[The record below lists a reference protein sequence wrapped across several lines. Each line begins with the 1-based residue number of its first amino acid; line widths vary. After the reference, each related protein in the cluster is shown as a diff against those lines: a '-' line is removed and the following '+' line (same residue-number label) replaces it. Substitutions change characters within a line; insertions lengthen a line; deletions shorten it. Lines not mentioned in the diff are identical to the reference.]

1 MDRCCDRLCYYETQQ
16 NIKWWLIP
24 LAILL
29 LVLAGTA
36 VVIISFVVVPQLK
49 TNVADARLDAFAFAA
64 GTQGGEPAARTSLFR
79 YNISIALAIVNP
91 NRAMG
96 IEHTKPLVGTFV
108 FHDRRLHNLTVVDAG
123 HKHRPGKTEEH
134 LLHADGEIPGFLLGA
149 AAAEDLK
156 KQDAIG
162 LFKVEVR
169 LSGEITHQRI
179 AIAKKRRL
187 SLSCPLELQLAPP
200 GPEVVV
206 FHEVD
211 CKPVKQDKMYF

>member
-1 MDRCCDRLCYYETQQ
+1 MLRS
-16 NIKWWLIP
+16 P
-24 LAILL
+24 LLL
-29 LVLAGTA
+29 RDPTEHQMVAHPFGHPSPRDLVLAVAA

-49 TNVADARLDAFAFAA
+49 TNVANARLDAFAFAA
-64 GTQGGEPAARTSLFR
+64 GTSLFR
-79 YNISIALAIVNP
+79 YNISIALAILNP
-91 NRAMG
+91 NRAMS
-96 IEHTKPLVGTFV
+96 IEHIRPFVATFV
-108 FHDRRLHNLTVVDAG
+108 FHDRRLRNNLTVVEAG
-123 HKHRPGKTEEH
+123 HKHRPGKTEAH
-134 LLHADGEIPGFLLGA
+134 LLHAGGEIPGFILGA

-156 KQDAIG
+156 KQEATG

-179 AIAKKRRL
+179 AIAKKRKL

-200 GPEVVV
+200 GAEVVV